1 MAALVA
7 FQSPAVMVLA
17 FVPMISIAYAHRDLH
32 RVALDRGTTFTWTT
46 KAFGPWVGW
55 MSGWAIIAADVVVMA
70 SLSQIAGIYGFL
82 LSGQDDL
89 ASNTAA
95 VTPVG
100 CLWIVGLTYVCYRGI
115 EVSAKSQ
122 FVMLAVEV
130 VVVVMFRAIALTKVC
145 TNDAGPNAATPSL
158 SWFNRL
164 NIVGAGGTFSFATMS
179 SAVLL
184 AVFIYWGWDSAVA
197 VNEETKDPATTPG
210 KVAVLSTIFLVLT
223 HAIVASLL

>member
-46 KAFGPWVGW
+46 KAFGPGA
-55 MSGWAIIAADVVVMA
+55 SGCAIIAADVVVMA